1 MALPTNTATTYSQ
14 VGIREELDDVIYDIT
29 PAETPFLSS
38 IEQETVENTL
48 FEWQTHE
55 LNAVSKAGAL
65 DGDDAP
71 QDAYVATVL
80 RNNRTHIRT
89 RDARVSGSAR
99 AMNTAG
105 RADDLDYQILN
116 RGIELKRDM
125 EAVLLDNNA
134 KVAGTATSARE
145 TAGIVSWLATNT
157 DGAGADP
164 AGDGSDTATDATQRQ
179 FTEAQLKTVLA
190 SCWDNGGN
198 PDTIMVGAYNKQ
210 VMSTFSDGRTVQQM
224 ADDDTLYASFS
235 VYASDFG
242 ELRIIPDRFQRA
254 RDALVLQLDMFSVCF
269 LPGRNMATFDIAKT
283 GDSDARQIVCE
294 FGLKSKNEKASGIVR
309 DLTTS

>member
-125 EAVLLDNNA
+125 EASSS
-134 KVAGTATSARE
+134 GTWKPSCWTTTPRS
-145 TAGIVSWLATNT
+145 
-157 DGAGADP
+157 P
-164 AGDGSDTATDATQRQ
+164 APPPRR
-179 FTEAQLKTVLA
+179 VRRLA
-190 SCWDNGGN
+190 SCPGSR
-198 PDTIMVGAYNKQ
+198 PTRTAQAPTRRVTAPTRQ
-210 VMSTFSDGRTVQQM
+210 PTQPSVSSPRQDGPRELLGQRRQPRHGHGRRLQQAGDEHLLRRPHGP
-224 ADDDTLYASFS
+224 AD
-235 VYASDFG
+235 G
-242 ELRIIPDRFQRA
+242 
-254 RDALVLQLDMFSVCF
+254 
-269 LPGRNMATFDIAKT
+269 
-283 GDSDARQIVCE
+283 
-294 FGLKSKNEKASGIVR
+294 
-309 DLTTS
+309 